1 MNDKRKIVLISDFFL
16 KDVIVGGGE
25 LNDKEL
31 VGLLSQRGYK
41 VEHRQSHKIT
51 EDFIESNK
59 DSFYIISNFRNLHFN
74 CISKLM
80 DCEYVIYEHDHKY
93 LKSRNPAL
101 YRDFKA
107 PGSDIIWHS
116 FYRDAKKVFCQ
127 SEFHKSILERNL
139 SIDNIVNISGNL
151 WSQES
156 LDLIRDISKR
166 HKKQKTA
173 VLRSA
178 APHKNTDGAVKYCE
192 ERGMDYELVLNPDY
206 SGFLKDLGSCERFV
220 FIPTSPET
228 LSRVVVEARMMG
240 LKVAANNLVG
250 AVGEPWFKLKG
261 EDLIQYMESKR
272 EEIGDLI
279 QSVIE
284 GQITKSNKPLVS
296 IISTFYEAE
305 EFLEDYLENITSQ
318 ALFEQCELI
327 LIDACSPG
335 KEREIVGRYTTT
347 HKNIRYYRL
356 EQKEKITPCLNSA
369 IKRAKADFV
378 TFAFV
383 DDVKRE
389 GCIEALYNELIQEP
403 TIDLVYGD
411 VALVSEKNLKFQ
423 RHHNEADLFD
433 HSRYEFSK
441 ENMVKCLP
449 GPMPLWRKSL
459 HEKIGFFDPKQN
471 YADDWEMWLRAVNT
485 GSRFKK
491 VNEIVG
497 LYYTGGRSYQE
508 GEEESNLEQRT
519 EEATLFFKYKHLFG
533 YNFYKFQNYF
543 NQYLM
548 REVNSE

>member
-1 MNDKRKIVLISDFFL
+1 MTEKRKIVLISDFFL

-31 VGLLSQRGYK
+31 VDLLSQRGYK
-41 VEHRQSHKIT
+41 IEHRQSHKIT
-51 EDFIESNK
+51 ENFIESNRG
-59 DSFYIISNFRNLHFN
+59 SFYIISNFRNLHFN
-74 CISKLM
+74 CIEKLM

-151 WSQES
+151 WSQDS

-173 VLRSA
+173 ILRSP
-178 APHKNTDGAVKYCE
+178 APHKNTDGAVKYCK
-192 ERGMDYELVLNPDY
+192 ERGMEYELVLNPDY

-250 AVGEPWFKLKG
+250 AVGEPWFRLKG
-261 EDLIQYMESKR
+261 EDLIQYMENKR

-284 GQITKSNKPLVS
+284 DQSASIDKPLVS

-305 EFLEDYLENITSQ
+305 DFLEGYLDNITSQ
-318 ALFEQCELI
+318 VLFEQCELI

-335 KEREIVGRYTTT
+335 KEREIVDGYVRT
-347 HKNIRYYRL
+347 HNNIRYYRL
-356 EQKEKITPCLNSA
+356 DQKEKITPCLNSA
-369 IKRAKADFV
+369 VKRAKADFI

-383 DDVKRE
+383 DDVKKE
-389 GCIEALYNELIQEP
+389 NCIETLYNELIKEP
-403 TIDLVYGD
+403 TVDLVYGD
-411 VALVSEKNLKFQ
+411 VAVVAEKNLKFEQ
-423 RHHNEADLFD
+423 RDTSTTLFD
-433 HSRYEFSK
+433 HSRHEFSR
-441 ENMVKCLP
+441 ENMIKCLP

-459 HEKIGFFDPKQN
+459 HEKVGFFDTKQD
-471 YADDWEMWLRAVNT
+471 YADDWEMWLRAVNA
-485 GSRFKK
+485 GSQFKK

-497 LYYTGGRSYQE
+497 LYYTGGRSFQE
-508 GEEESNLEQRT
+508 DEEELNFEQRR
-519 EEATLFFKYKHLFG
+519 EEARLFFKYKHLFG
-533 YNFYKFQNYF
+533 SNFYHYCDYF
-543 NQYLM
+543 NQFM
-548 REVNSE
+548 R